1 MTHKQMEAVKNA
13 YAQIGH
19 EPEFYPDY
27 KGDRFRE
34 TMDALTFEDQLREVS
49 KLPPSERRLALA
61 KLRAGVRI

>member
-1 MTHKQMEAVKNA
+1 MKRKQFKSVKEA
-13 YAQIGH
+13 YLMIGK

>member
-1 MTHKQMEAVKNA
+1 MNRNQFESVKDA
-13 YAQIGH
+13 YVGIGN
-19 EPEFYPDY
+19 EPKAYPDY